1 MKRYLLFPLMA
12 FLLIVFACSNKQQSQ
27 NADQSKEDSILTLA
41 KNYFQPLPKEAV
53 NPNNPVTPEKVAL
66 GKTLYFDNRLSMH
79 NTQSCNT
86 CHNVATFGVDN
97 NATSKGD
104 LGKNGNRNSP
114 TTFNAALHF
123 LQFWDGRMKDVEEQA
138 GGPVMNPAEM
148 NMPAE
153 KEVIAR
159 LSKVEGYKKMFA
171 AAFPSDKDPINFENM
186 KKAIAAYERTLLT
199 PSQFDKYLEGD
210 LTALNEQEKKGLHTF
225 ISTGCIA
232 CHIGPLLGGN
242 MFQKFP
248 LIGTEYKTLTG
259 SVTDDKGRMEVTKN
273 EADKYMFKVPS
284 LRNSADTWPYFHDGS
299 VKELDKAITIMAKL
313 ELGKDL
319 TPEQTTDI
327 VTFIKTLSADV
338 PAETKQTPVMP

>member
-1 MKRYLLFPLMA
+1 MA
-12 FLLIVFACSNKQQSQ
+12 ILVIAFACKNSQQSQ
-27 NADQSKEDSILTLA
+27 NTDQAKDDTLITLA

-53 NPNNPVTPEKVAL
+53 SPENPVTPEKVAL
-66 GKTLYFDNRLSMH
+66 GKALYFDTRLSMH

-86 CHNVATFGVDN
+86 CHNVSTYGVDN

-123 LQFWDGRMKDVEEQA
+123 LQFWDGRMKTVEEQA

-159 LSKVEGYKKMFA
+159 LNKVETYKKMFA
-171 AAFPSDKDPINFENM
+171 AAFPGEKDPVTFDNM
-186 KKAIAAYERTLLT
+186 KKSIAAFERTLLT
-199 PSQFDKYLEGD
+199 PSKFDKYLEGD
-210 LTALNEQEKKGLHTF
+210 ATALNDQEKKGLHTF

-232 CHIGPLLGGN
+232 CHTGPLLGGN

-248 LIGTEYKTLTG
+248 LIGTDYKSLTG
-259 SVTDDKGRMEVTKN
+259 SVLDDKGRMEVTKN

-284 LRNSADTWPYFHDGS
+284 LRNTAETWPYFHDGS

-313 ELGKDL
+313 ELGKDIA
-319 TPEQTTDI
+319 PEQ
-327 VTFIKTLSADV
+327 VTEISTFLKTLSSDV
-338 PAETKQTPVMP
+338 PAEVKQAPSVQ

>member
-1 MKRYLLFPLMA
+1 MKKISIIAVMA
-12 FLLIVFACSNKQQSQ
+12 VLVALVACKNNQQSQ
-27 NADQSKEDSILTLA
+27 NANQPKDDSVLTMA
-41 KNYFQPLPKEAV
+41 KNYFQALPKEAV
-53 NPNNPVTPEKVAL
+53 NPENLVTPEKVAL

-86 CHNVATFGVDN
+86 CHNVASFGVDN
-97 NATSKGD
+97 NSTSKGD

-123 LQFWDGRMKDVEEQA
+123 LQFWDGRMKNVEEQA

-159 LSKVEGYKKMFA
+159 LSKSEGYKKMFA
-171 AAFPSDKDPINFENM
+171 SAYPKDKDPITFDNM

-199 PSQFDKYLEGD
+199 PGKFDKYLDGD
-210 LTALNEQEKKGLHTF
+210 ATALNDQEKKGLHTF
-225 ISTGCIA
+225 ITTGCIA
-232 CHIGPLLGGN
+232 CHTGALLGAT

-248 LIGTEYKTLTG
+248 LIGTDYKSLTG
-259 SVTDDKGRMEVTKN
+259 SVKDDKGKMEVTKN

-284 LRNSADTWPYFHDGS
+284 LRNIEKTYPYFHDGS

-313 ELGKDL
+313 ELGKDI
-319 TPEQTTDI
+319 TPEQASDMA
-327 VTFIKTLSADV
+327 TFMKTLTADV
-338 PAETKQTPVMP
+338 PEDAKKAPTMP

>member
-1 MKRYLLFPLMA
+1 MKKYLLFSLMA
-12 FLLIVFACSNKQQSQ
+12 VLVIAMACNNSQQNQ
-27 NADQSKEDSILTLA
+27 QADQAKEDTILLMA

-53 NPNNPVTPEKVAL
+53 NPDNPVTPEKVIL
-66 GKTLYFDNRLSMH
+66 GKTLYFDNRLSLH

-153 KEVIAR
+153 KDVIAR
-159 LSKVEGYKKMFA
+159 LNKVEGYKKLFA
-171 AAFPSDKDPINFENM
+171 AAFPNDKDPVTFENM

-199 PSQFDKYLEGD
+199 PSNFDKYLEGD
-210 LTALNEQEKKGLHTF
+210 VTALNDQEKKGLHTF
-225 ISTGCIA
+225 ISVGCIA
-232 CHIGPLLGGN
+232 CHTGPLLGGN

-248 LIGTEYKTLTG
+248 LIGSDYKSMTG
-259 SVTDDKGRMEVTKN
+259 SVIDDKGRMEVTKN

-284 LRNSADTWPYFHDGS
+284 MRNVVETDPYFHDGS

-327 VTFIKTLSADV
+327 ATFLKSLTADISA
-338 PAETKQTPVMP
+338 ESKQAPTMP